1 MKKILSIYLTDLRNL
16 WKVPTGLFLMIALAI
31 LPSVY
36 AWINLEAM
44 WDPYANTSGI
54 KIAVT
59 SNDEGAV
66 VEDKVINI
74 GNEVV
79 DNLKNNHSLGWT
91 FVNEQEALDGV
102 EQGDYYASLII
113 PGSFFAKNNKYCG
126 WIDGKAGDFIH
137 GK

>member
-1 MKKILSIYLTDLRNL
+1 MKKIFSIYRTDLINL
-16 WKVPTGLFLMIALAI
+16 WRVPTGLLLMVALAI

-59 SNDEGAV
+59 SNDQGAKI
-66 VEDKVINI
+66 EDKAINI

-79 DNLKNNHSLGWT
+79 DNLKDNHTLGWT
-91 FVNEQEALDGV
+91 FVDEETALNGV
-102 EQGDYYASLII
+102 ERGDYYASLII
-113 PGSFFAKNNKYCG
+113 PEDFSRKITSIVDGTMEKPKSF
-126 WIDGKAGDFIH
+126 IP
-137 GK
+137 